1 MEHFEAQRGII
12 LDDLRGLVRGEVLGD
27 AVFRQLYTSD
37 GSIFEIRPLAI
48 VRPRNTADVVACVQ
62 YAAEKG
68 ISVQA
73 RGAGS
78 GVAGESLGPGIVVD
92 FSKFLRR
99 ILYSEQERVRVQ
111 PGVIH
116 ERLNAQ
122 LLRAG
127 RVFGPDPS
135 NSLVTTIGSVLAIN
149 ATGSRWPKYGA
160 ACDNVCSLQVVTAAG
175 EVMELGREP
184 LDVADAAASSKG
196 ALVRRLAAVLAEHEG
211 LIREHGPKSPMHRC
225 GYNLAG
231 VLSETHL
238 DLARLICGSE
248 GTLALITEA
257 TLRTQPMPRHRGVAL
272 LLFDS
277 MDKAA
282 RAVLEILPYHPTACD
297 LMDRRH
303 LSLARET
310 EVRFDLLIPAQ
321 TEAILLVE
329 QEGADPN
336 ETRMQLRELV
346 NELRDVRHL
355 AFDARQAYDP
365 DDFELFWRLAT
376 KIQPALFQVRGPTRP
391 VPVVEDIAVSPEI
404 LPEFLV
410 RVQNVL
416 KRHQVTASIFS
427 HAAHGQLHV
436 QPFLDVFNSSDVIRM
451 RRLAEDLYEE
461 VFQVGGTISGEH
473 GVGLARTS
481 FLRRQVG
488 PLYDVFREVKQ
499 LFDPTNLLNPGK
511 IVGDD
516 PDLLTRHLRR
526 PIEPTT
532 PLLVDLGASA
542 DPSGPSD
549 APMRDL
555 VELQL
560 DWHPSEVAASAA
572 ECNRCGT
579 CRLQSADARMCPL
592 FRIAPS
598 EEASPRAKA
607 NLICG
612 LLSGQLELSTLTSD
626 QFKQVADLCYYCHM
640 CRLECPARVDIPR
653 LVRESKGAY
662 VAANGLPLTDWIMTR
677 LDLVDTLASMVSPAA
692 NWALSNRV
700 MRWLGEKAL
709 GIAQGRKLPRV
720 ASRPFHRRAA
730 RRRLTRPS
738 RRTDCKVAYFVDL
751 YANYHDPQLAEALVA
766 VLEHNGVSVYVPPGQ
781 RQAGMPAIACGALD
795 HARRLARRN
804 VLVLAEAVRQGYH
817 VIATEPAAALCLQ
830 REYPQLLDD
839 EDARL
844 VAANSSEA
852 CTFLWRLHREAR
864 LRLDF
869 NPVHAT
875 LGYHAPCHLA
885 ALEVGTPGENLLRL
899 VSGLRVYHLEEGC
912 SGMAG
917 TFGLHHANYR
927 TSLRA
932 GWRLISRLRDPVL
945 QAGTTECSA
954 CKIQMEQ
961 GTTKPTIHPVKV
973 LALAYGLMP
982 EIGKLLKSP
991 CRELS
996 VT

>member
-1 MEHFEAQRGII
+1 MEQFEGQRDII
-12 LDDLRGLVRGEVLGD
+12 LDDLRGLVRGEVRGD
-27 AVFRQLYTSD
+27 TVFRQLYASD
-37 GSIFEIRPLAI
+37 GSIFEIQPLAV
-48 VRPRNTADVVACVQ
+48 VRPRSTADVVACVQ
-62 YAAEKG
+62 YAGEKG
-68 ISVQA
+68 IPIHA
-73 RGAGS
+73 RGSGS
-78 GVAGESLGPGIVVD
+78 GVAGESLGPGLVVD

-99 ILYSEQERVRVQ
+99 ILYTEQEYVRVQ
-111 PGVIH
+111 PGVVH

-135 NSLVTTIGSVLAIN
+135 SSQVTTVGSILAVN
-149 ATGSRWPKYGA
+149 ASGSRWPKFGA
-160 ACDNVCSLQVVTAAG
+160 ACDNVSSLQVVTAQG
-175 EVMELGREP
+175 EVMEFGREP
-184 LDVADAAASSKG
+184 LTDAKKDVPSKSG
-196 ALVRRLAAVLAEHEG
+196 LIKRLADLLHKHET
-211 LIREHGPKSPMHRC
+211 LISENGPKSPIHRC
-225 GYNLAG
+225 GYNVAG
-231 VLSETHL
+231 VLTDSHL

-248 GTLALITEA
+248 GTLAMITEA
-257 TLRTQPMPRHRGVAL
+257 TLRTEPMPRHRGVAL

-282 RAVLEILPYHPTACD
+282 RAVLEILPHHPTACD

-310 EVRFDLLIPAQ
+310 EVRFDLLIPAE

-329 QEGADPN
+329 QEGDDPEQSRTRLHQLVAD
-336 ETRMQLRELV
+336 
-346 NELRDVRHL
+346 LRDNRRL
-355 AFDARQAYDP
+355 AFDARQAFDP
-365 DDFELFWRLAT
+365 DDIGLFWRLAT
-376 KIQPALFQVRGPTRP
+376 KIQPALFQVHGGTRP

-427 HAAHGQLHV
+427 HTAQGQLHV
-436 QPFLDVFNSSDVIRM
+436 QPFLDVFSASDVVRM
-451 RRLAEDLYEE
+451 KRLAEDLYEE

-473 GVGLARTS
+473 AIGLARTA

-488 PLYDVFREVKQ
+488 PLYDVFCEVKRI
-499 LFDPTNLLNPGK
+499 FDPQNLLNPGK
-511 IVGDD
+511 ILGDD
-516 PDLLTRHLRR
+516 PDLLTRYLRR
-526 PIEPTT
+526 PI
-532 PLLVDLGASA
+532 
-542 DPSGPSD
+542 GPSSPAGVD
-549 APMRDL
+549 VPGSPDVPMRDL

-560 DWHPSEVAASAA
+560 DWHPSEVAAAVA
-572 ECNRCGT
+572 DCNRCGT
-579 CRLQSADARMCPL
+579 CRLQSPEARMCPL

-612 LLSGQLELSTLTSD
+612 LLSGQLELNTLTSD
-626 QFKQVADLCYYCHM
+626 RFKQVADLCYYCHM
-640 CRLECPARVDIPR
+640 CRLECSARVDVPR

-662 VAANGLPLTDWIMTR
+662 VAANGLPLTDWLVTR
-677 LDLVDTLASMVSPAA
+677 LDVADALGGLVRPAV
-692 NWALSNRV
+692 NWGLSNRV
-700 MRWLGEKAL
+700 IRWLGEKCL

-720 ASRPFHRRAA
+720 ASRSFLRRAA

-738 RRTDCKVAYFVDL
+738 RGSESKVAYFVDL
-751 YANYHDPQLAEALVA
+751 YANYHDPQLAEAMVA

-795 HARRLARRN
+795 RARRLARRN
-804 VLVLAEAVRQGYH
+804 VLTLAEAVRQGYDI
-817 VIATEPAAALCLQ
+817 IATEPAAALCLA

-839 EDARL
+839 EDSHL
-844 VAANSSEA
+844 VADNSSEA
-852 CTFLWRLHREAR
+852 CAFLWRLHREGR

-869 NPVHAT
+869 KPVHAT
-875 LGYHAPCHLA
+875 LGYHTPCHLA

-899 VSGLRVYHLEEGC
+899 ISGLRVHHIEEGC
-912 SGMAG
+912 CGMAG
-917 TFGLHHANYR
+917 TFGMQHKNYR

-932 GWRLISRLRDPVL
+932 GWRLISRLRDPTI

-954 CKIQMEQ
+954 CKVQMEQ
-961 GTTKPTIHPVKV
+961 GTTKPTIHPVKI

-982 EIGKLLKSP
+982 EMEKLLKSP
-991 CRELS
+991 CKELT

>member
-1 MEHFEAQRGII
+1 MERFETQRDII
-12 LDDLRGLVRGEVLGD
+12 LDDLRGLVRGEVRGD
-27 AVFRQLYTSD
+27 AVFRQLYASD

-62 YAAEKG
+62 YAGEKG
-68 ISVQA
+68 ISVHA
-73 RGAGS
+73 RGSGS
-78 GVAGESLGPGIVVD
+78 GVAGESLGPGLIVD

-135 NSLVTTIGSVLAIN
+135 NSHVTTIGSVLAIN

-160 ACDNVCSLQVVTAAG
+160 ACDNACSLQVVTAAG
-175 EVMELGREP
+175 EVMEIGREP
-184 LDVADAAASSKG
+184 LDAPDAAASSKG
-196 ALVRRLAAVLAEHEG
+196 ALVRRLAAVLAEGES

-282 RAVLEILPYHPTACD
+282 RAMLEILPQHPTACD

-321 TEAILLVE
+321 TEAVLLVE
-329 QEGADPN
+329 QEGDDSN
-336 ETRMQLRELV
+336 ETRSRLRQLV

-365 DDFELFWRLAT
+365 ADFELFWRLAT
-376 KIQPALFQVRGPTRP
+376 KIQPALFQVRGSTRP
-391 VPVVEDIAVSPEI
+391 VPVVEDIAVPPEI

-427 HAAHGQLHV
+427 HAAQGQLHV

-461 VFQVGGTISGEH
+461 VFQVGGAISGEH

-499 LFDPTNLLNPGK
+499 AFDPQNLLNPGK

-526 PIEPTT
+526 PIESIP
-532 PLLVDLGASA
+532 PASDDPA
-542 DPSGPSD
+542 DPSD

-560 DWHPSEVAASAA
+560 DWHPSEVAAPAA
-572 ECNRCGT
+572 DCNRCGT

-612 LLSGQLELSTLTSD
+612 LLSGQLELSTLTSA

-662 VAANGLPLTDWIMTR
+662 VAANGLPLTDWFMTR
-677 LDLVDTLASMVSPAA
+677 LDLIDALASMVSPAA

-709 GIAQGRKLPRV
+709 GIAQGRKLPRI
-720 ASRPFHRRAA
+720 ASWPFLRRAA

-795 HARRLARRN
+795 RARRLARRN

-869 NPVHAT
+869 KPLHAT
-875 LGYHAPCHLA
+875 LGYHTPCHLA

-899 VSGLRVYHLEEGC
+899 IPELRVHHIEEGC

-961 GTTKPTIHPVKV
+961 GATKPTIHPIKV

-982 EIGKLLKSP
+982 EIEKLLKSP